1 MADPPLP
8 SLPDEAVRILEA
20 AEREG
25 VTLRAV
31 GGLAVYLLCPSAR
44 VPPLARSYKD
54 VDLAGRRGDA
64 TAITRLLSTL
74 GYGPDAEFNALHG
87 HRQLY
92 FWDAVNGRQLD
103 VFIERINLSHE
114 LDVGHRLTLVPRTL
128 TPADLLLTKL
138 QVVEINERD
147 LQDATALL
155 VDQPVGPEGIDPVR
169 VVEVLSSDWGWW
181 RTCTRNLDRVAGF
194 ARDLD
199 GFEGREAVGR
209 SVQELR
215 RHIDEAPKSVR
226 WKLRSILGDR
236 VRWYELPE
244 ETGT

>member
-1 MADPPLP
+1 MTDPPLR
-8 SLPDEAVRILEA
+8 SLTDEVERILEA
-20 AEREG
+20 ADRGG

-64 TAITRLLSTL
+64 AAITGLLSTL
-74 GYGPDAEFNALHG
+74 GYEPDAEFNALHG
-87 HRQLY
+87 HQQLY
-92 FWDAVNGRQLD
+92 FWDPANGRQLD
-103 VFIERINLSHE
+103 VFVERITLSHE
-114 LDVGHRLTLVPRTL
+114 LDVGFRLDLVPRTL

-147 LQDATALL
+147 LLDATALL
-155 VDQPVGPEGIDPVR
+155 ADQPIGPEGIDPSR
-169 VVEVLSSDWGWW
+169 VGEVLASDWGWW
-181 RTCTRNLDRVAGF
+181 RTCTRNL
-194 ARDLD
+194 
-199 GFEGREAVGR
+199 EAVGR
-209 SVQELR
+209 FAEGLDPFDRKDRVRQAVQELG
-215 RHIDEAPKSVR
+215 RHIDDAPKTVR
-226 WKLRSILGDR
+226 WKLRSILGER